1 MKSFRQT
8 QSALHTWTGLLVGW
22 VLFLIFIAGTASFW
36 REEISRWMR
45 PELTTTSEMR
55 TPEDERRMVEG
66 ALTAL
71 AARAPDAT
79 SWSIS
84 LPGQRGVGVQGVW
97 TERLMPGEPRRPF
110 RWPDASNSLW
120 VDGDGKVVAVRE
132 TRGGDFWYRLHFDL
146 HYMPVIWARWFV
158 GFCSMFMLIAIVTGV
173 ITHKKIFREFFTF
186 RPGKGQRSWLD
197 GHNATAVLAL
207 PFHLMITY
215 TGLVTLMTLYMPW
228 GLLAN
233 FDDRNAAFTATQPNV
248 PPAKYAATPA
258 PMAPMGAML
267 DQARQVWGGG
277 GPGSIRISNP
287 GDASARVTM
296 GRDLSHSIL
305 DDGEPLVFDGVTG
318 ALLGQAPAG
327 GAGTATRDA
336 MVGIHAGRFSPIT
349 VRWLYFL
356 SGLAGTVMV
365 GTGLVMWTA
374 KRREKL
380 LDPARPH
387 VGFRLVERLN
397 VGTVAGLPLG
407 MVTMLCANRLLPVGM
422 EGRWQGEVNAM
433 FIAWG
438 LALAYAFLRPP
449 KRGWV
454 EQFGLTGAALVALP
468 IFDQFSGQGM
478 WQHLTQGDATRF
490 WTDIT
495 FIALGLSLAAIAVK
509 VHRHKPRMAPA
520 KARAPKEAAMAVA
533 GE

>member
-1 MKSFRQT
+1 MKGFRQT
-8 QSALHTWTGLLVGW
+8 QSAVHTWTGLLVGW

-45 PELTTTSEMR
+45 PELSVTSEMR

-66 ALTAL
+66 ALAAL
-71 AARAPDAT
+71 ATRAADAT
-79 SWSIS
+79 TWAIT
-84 LPGQRGVGVQGVW
+84 LPGQRGAGVQGVW
-97 TERLMPGEPRRPF
+97 TERLPPGERRPF
-110 RWPDASNSLW
+110 RWPDATNSLW
-120 VDGDGKVVAVRE
+120 VDGQGREVAVRE
-132 TRGGDFWYRLHFDL
+132 TRGGDFWYRMHFDL

-215 TGLVTLMTLYMPW
+215 TGLVTLMGLYMPW
-228 GLLAN
+228 AMLAN
-233 FDDRNAAFTATQPNV
+233 FDDRNAAFAATQPDV

-267 DQARQVWGGG
+267 ALARETWGGV
-277 GPGSIRISNP
+277 GPGSIRIANP
-287 GDASARVTM
+287 GDTSARVTM
-296 GRDLSHSIL
+296 GRDLHHSIL
-305 DDGEPLVFDGVTG
+305 DDSEPLVFDGVTG
-318 ALLGQAPAG
+318 ALLGQALAS

-380 LDPARPH
+380 PDPTKPH
-387 VGFRLVERLN
+387 FGFRLVERLN

-407 MVTMLCANRLLPVGM
+407 MITMLWANRLLPVGM
-422 EGRWQGEVNAM
+422 EGRWHGEVNAM

-438 LALAYAFLRPP
+438 LALLHGFIRRP

-454 EQFGLTGAALVALP
+454 EQFGLAGLMLLALP
-468 IFDQFSGQGM
+468 FFDQVTGQGM
-478 WQHLTQGDATRF
+478 FQHAISGDWTRF

-495 FIALGLSLAAIAVK
+495 FFALGLSLVAIAAK
-509 VHRHKPRMAPA
+509 VHRHKPRVVPA
-520 KARAPKEAAMAVA
+520 KVRAPREAAVVAVA